1 MKKIVTLAIGLSLIA
16 SVALAETDAQRKA
29 KLAKFNKNAPTVT
42 LDNKMPPGAVLGGV
56 AVLGLIAALTSGS
69 SSASSSSSGASQ

>member
-16 SVALAETDAQRKA
+16 SVALAGGIAPRNA

-42 LDNKMPPGAVLGGV
+42 LDNKMPPGAVLAG
-56 AVLGLIAALTSGS
+56 AAALGLIAALTSGS